1 MECKSYLMSSYEVAS
16 AVEMVVNEEYEKYNY
31 TIEEVTGTDVGELTD
46 RIRGIDTMIPNDI
59 MVQIEKFYMQFESDW
74 NVYLMFT
81 KTEVCGL
88 IAFTDW
94 A

>member
-1 MECKSYLMSSYEVAS
+1 MECKSYLMSNYEVAS

-31 TIEEVTGTDVGELTD
+31 TIEEVTGTDVDELTD
-46 RIRGIDTMIPNDI
+46 RIRGIDTMIPKDI

>member
-16 AVEMVVNEEYEKYNY
+16 AVEMVVNDEYEKYNY
-31 TIEEVTGTDVGELTD
+31 TIEEVTGTDVEELTD
-46 RIRGIDTMIPNDI
+46 RIRSIDTMIPKDI

>member
-1 MECKSYLMSSYEVAS
+1 MECKSYLMSNYEVAS
-16 AVEMVVNEEYEKYNY
+16 AVDMVVNEEYEKYNY
-31 TIEEVTGTDVGELTD
+31 TIEEVTGTDVDELTD
-46 RIRGIDTMIPNDI
+46 RIRGIDTMIPKDI

>member
-1 MECKSYLMSSYEVAS
+1 MEIKSYLMSSYEVAS
-16 AVEMVVNEEYEKYNY
+16 AVEMVVNEEYEKYSY
-31 TIEEVTGTDVGELTD
+31 TIEEVTGTDVEELTD
-46 RIRGIDTMIPNDI
+46 RIRSIDTMTPKDI

-88 IAFTDW
+88 IAFTNW

>member
-1 MECKSYLMSSYEVAS
+1 MECKSYLMSNYEVAS

-31 TIEEVTGTDVGELTD
+31 TIEEVTGTDVDELTD
-46 RIRGIDTMIPNDI
+46 RIRGIDTMIPKDI

-74 NVYLMFT
+74 NVYLMYT

>member
-16 AVEMVVNEEYEKYNY
+16 AVEMVVNDEYEKYNY
-31 TIEEVTGTDVGELTD
+31 TIEEVTGTDVEELTD
-46 RIRGIDTMIPNDI
+46 RIRGIDTMIPKDI

>member
-31 TIEEVTGTDVGELTD
+31 TIEEVTGTDVEKLTE
-46 RIRGIDTMIPNDI
+46 RIHSIDTMIPKDI

>member
-1 MECKSYLMSSYEVAS
+1 MSNYEVAS
-16 AVEMVVNEEYEKYNY
+16 AVEMVVNEEFEKYNY
-31 TIEEVTGTDVGELTD
+31 TIEEVTDSDIEELTD
-46 RIRGIDTMIPNDI
+46 RILSIDTMIPHDI
-59 MVQIEKFYMQFESDW
+59 MVQIEKFRMQFDSSW

-94 A
+94 T

>member
-1 MECKSYLMSSYEVAS
+1 MVCKSYLMSSYEVAS
-16 AVEMVVNEEYEKYNY
+16 AVEMVVNDEYEKYNY
-31 TIEEVTGTDVGELTD
+31 TIEEVTGTDVEKLTE
-46 RIRGIDTMIPNDI
+46 RIHSIDTMIPKDI

>member
-16 AVEMVVNEEYEKYNY
+16 AVEMVVNDEYEKYNY
-31 TIEEVTGTDVGELTD
+31 TIEEVTGADVEKLTD
-46 RIRGIDTMIPNDI
+46 RIRSIDTMIPKDI